1 MTEITSAVTQ
11 PEGRDTESCRE
22 RERER
27 QLPWSRSSVQLEFP
41 DGFRQG
47 LA

>member
-1 MTEITSAVTQ
+1 MTEISGAVTQ
-11 PEGRDTESCRE
+11 PEARD
-22 RERER
+22 R
-27 QLPWSRSSVQLEFP
+27 QAHGEKRFPWARSSVQLEFP